1 MGGMVSL
8 WGASSLIRS
17 RQQGNT
23 SIGAGSSTVDTT
35 ITAIDMAN
43 TILVHEGW
51 YHNITNG
58 ARPRDSWVRIK
69 LLNSTTVRVIQDTAG
84 SSVDGV
90 VYWTVLQFAP
100 GVIRQIQRNSVTIG
114 SGTGTGTTGISEID
128 LAKSLL
134 IYNGWTYTGTEAY
147 SSTDPKNWLVFMY
160 ASSSTVVTAA
170 RPGTGNS
177 VNLEFEMV
185 EFF

>member
-84 SSVDGV
+84 SGVDGV

-134 IYNGWTYTGTEAY
+134 IYNGWTYTGNEAY

-170 RPGTGNS
+170 RPGTSNN